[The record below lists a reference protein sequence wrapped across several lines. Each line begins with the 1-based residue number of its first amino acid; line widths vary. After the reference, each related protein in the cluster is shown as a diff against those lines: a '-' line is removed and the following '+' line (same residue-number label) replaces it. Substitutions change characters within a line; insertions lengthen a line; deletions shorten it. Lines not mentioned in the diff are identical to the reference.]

1 MATPLEIAL
10 ELSEE
15 IKKINLQ
22 EDNRIPSSDT
32 FLKEMMA
39 FFSREANQIRES
51 LELLRQARYIFI
63 IKIVLPEPAKNSR
76 DQDQGVDAYVFA
88 DLKIVNDLKGYAE
101 KKLEKAYEATYYK
114 RKSPF
119 QITRELFP
127 KIKEHNNTPLG
138 RFINISV
145 MLEEYQRVLTS
156 APNEYDDNR
165 RRNLLSELLEK
176 AGTPV
181 AVARDIPD
189 YEISPLGGSGIPGSQ
204 TGFKRAADAVSAND
218 AGFNPKSPWS
228 RLTSKFSVE
237 FLVRI
242 HLRKYEFD
250 TVRKLILSGKLA
262 SFEDLKFV
270 RDSIQKMESHM
281 HLDGLLQNYT
291 NDMTEL
297 RRLAQKKMN
306 VLKGITNSG
315 SIGSN

>member
-10 ELSEE
+10 ELAEE
-15 IKKINLQ
+15 IKKINQQ

-32 FLKEMMA
+32 FLKDMMA
-39 FFSREANQIRES
+39 FYSREASDIRQS

-63 IKIVLPEPAKNSR
+63 IKIVLPETSKNSR
-76 DQDQGVDAYVFA
+76 DQDQGVDAYVYA
-88 DLKIVNDLKGYAE
+88 DLKIVNDLKGFAE

-138 RFINISV
+138 RFINIAV
-145 MLEEYQRVLTS
+145 MLEEYQRVLTA
-156 APNEYDDNR
+156 APNEYEENR
-165 RRNLLSELLEK
+165 KRNLLSELLEK

-189 YEISPLGGSGIPGSQ
+189 YELGPLGGGGAPSM
-204 TGFKRAADAVSAND
+204 KRAADVVSSSEVAL
-218 AGFNPKSPWS
+218 NPKSPWS

-250 TVRKLILSGKLA
+250 TVRKLILSGKLTN
-262 SFEDLKFV
+262 FEDLKFV
-270 RDSIQKMESHM
+270 RDSIQKMESHI
-281 HLDGLLQNYT
+281 HLDPLLSGYT
-291 NDMTEL
+291 MDMTEL

-306 VLKGITNSG
+306 ILKGITNSG
-315 SIGSN
+315 SIG

>member
-10 ELSEE
+10 ELAEE
-15 IKKINLQ
+15 IKKTNLQ
-22 EDNRIPSSDT
+22 EDNKIPSSDS
-32 FLKEMMA
+32 FLKDMMA
-39 FFSREANQIRES
+39 FFSRETNEIRHS
-51 LELLRQARYIFI
+51 LELLRQAKYIFI
-63 IKIVLPEPAKNSR
+63 IKIVLPEQSKNAR
-76 DQDQGVDAYVFA
+76 EQDQGVDAYVYA
-88 DLKIVNDLKGYAE
+88 DLKIVTDLKAYAE

-156 APNEYDDNR
+156 SANEYDDNR

-176 AGTPV
+176 AGTPTTI
-181 AVARDIPD
+181 ARDIPD
-189 YEISPLGGSGIPGSQ
+189 YEISPSGSNP
-204 TGFKRAADAVSAND
+204 GFKRASDVVASNEVPY
-218 AGFNPKSPWS
+218 NPKSPWS

-237 FLVRI
+237 FLIRI

-250 TVRKLILSGKLA
+250 TIRKLILGGKLTE
-262 SFEDLKFV
+262 FEDLKYV
-270 RDSIQKMESHM
+270 RDSIQKMET
-281 HLDGLLQNYT
+281 HLSLDASLQAYA
-291 NDMTEL
+291 NDMIEL

-306 VLKGITNSG
+306 ILKGITNSG
-315 SIGSN
+315 SITS

>member
-1 MATPLEIAL
+1 MASPLDIALEIA
-10 ELSEE
+10 EE

-32 FLKEMMA
+32 FLKDMIA
-39 FFSREANQIRES
+39 FFSREAHSIRES
-51 LELLRQARYIFI
+51 IELLRQARYIFV
-63 IKIVLPEPAKNSR
+63 IKIVLPEISKNSR
-76 DQDQGVDAYVFA
+76 DQDQGVDAYVYA
-88 DLKIVNDLKGYAE
+88 DLKIVTDLKSFAE

-138 RFINISV
+138 KYINIAV

-156 APNEYDDNR
+156 APNDYDDNR

-176 AGTPV
+176 TGAPV
-181 AVARDIPD
+181 PVARDIPD
-189 YEISPLGGSGIPGSQ
+189 YELGPLGSGGGGSSSY
-204 TGFKRAADAVSAND
+204 KRAADVIASND
-218 AGFNPKSPWS
+218 PSFNPKSPWS
-228 RLTSKFSVE
+228 RLTTKFSVE
-237 FLVRI
+237 FLIRI

-250 TVRKLILSGKLA
+250 TIRKLILAGKLT
-262 SFEDLKFV
+262 SFEDLKYV
-270 RDSIQKMESHM
+270 RDSIHKMETHM
-281 HLDGLLQNYT
+281 HLDPLLENFT

-297 RRLAQKKMN
+297 RRLAQKRMN
-306 VLKGITNSG
+306 ILKGITNSG

>member
-10 ELSEE
+10 ELAEE
-15 IKKINLQ
+15 IKKTNLQ
-22 EDNRIPSSDT
+22 EDNKIPSSDS
-32 FLKEMMA
+32 FLKDMMA
-39 FFSREANQIRES
+39 FFSREANDIRHS
-51 LELLRQARYIFI
+51 MELLRQARYIFV
-63 IKIVLPEPAKNSR
+63 IKIVLPEQSKNAR
-76 DQDQGVDAYVFA
+76 EQDQGVDAYVYA
-88 DLKIVNDLKGYAE
+88 DLKIVTDLKAYAE

-138 RFINISV
+138 RFINIAV

-156 APNEYDDNR
+156 SPNDYDDNR

-181 AVARDIPD
+181 SVARDIPD
-189 YEISPLGGSGIPGSQ
+189 YEITPSSGTP
-204 TGFKRAADAVSAND
+204 GFKRAADMVASD
-218 AGFNPKSPWS
+218 EGSFNPKSPWS

-237 FLVRI
+237 FLIRI

-250 TVRKLILSGKLA
+250 TVRKLILGGKLT

-270 RDSIQKMESHM
+270 RDSVQKMET
-281 HLDGLLQNYT
+281 HLNLDASLQSYAS
-291 NDMTEL
+291 DMTEL

-306 VLKGITNSG
+306 ILKGITNSG
-315 SIGSN
+315 SITS